1 MKRFITTLILLL
13 TVTVTVLA
21 QGGYTIKGVVVDT
34 ARNSKLNYVRIGLLT
49 TDSIAKLVGNA
60 FTDNNGKFSFT
71 DIPSGQYI
79 LKAFLVGYDFED
91 LPVTVSGSSKVLDL
105 GTIGMRKQSHTLG
118 EVHIVTEKPVYL
130 MDGEKTLYNVSEDP
144 TIQDGNASDALQNA
158 PGVEVDIEG
167 NITLRGVSSVEIW
180 INDKPSK
187 MNEEGL
193 KTFIQQLPANAI
205 ERIEVI
211 TNPSARYSA
220 KGTGGIIN
228 VITTGSIKKN
238 SFFSFGLRG
247 SSKPDLS
254 PWFSYVYSNEKL
266 SLNFH
271 LHANYWLHK
280 SHNENSATSL
290 NDQFDTSF
298 VLTSMSDSKNHSIGG
313 GFFHDGSYTFD
324 TLNSISWW
332 AGCHPSIRRNFS
344 YSDVMREEYIFNE
357 GEYAYLETDT
367 GRGWNVGGFAG
378 VWFDHRFKNDRR
390 HKIST
395 NLGFHTRNGVSTNL
409 FARDYSV
416 LDLLD
421 KYRNDLSSNRSFNT
435 DASIDYTVPYHKNGT
450 ISVGLNGD
458 FSNSW
463 NLSQIDTLD
472 RISDLYQID
481 SLRLKDSRSREQELD
496 AYFTIEHKFGNFTI
510 KGGLRGEYTHNNL
523 EIVNASYGNV
533 NKDYFSLFPSLHL
546 SYRTKSMHN
555 FKLSYTRRVSNP
567 SNGQLSSF
575 INYGEDSYSMGN
587 PELKS
592 TFTNSVEA
600 GWTKFF
606 KKFGFVGVNA
616 YFRNSTNEISSL
628 TDVAYSD
635 VFNRIVTFSQPMNAG
650 HSYRV
655 GGDFNVNYRLKA
667 FMSIRFYANMAYAH
681 SEFDFRNMT
690 EPQIVDNFNYSFR
703 LNFWAKLWKV
713 LEVNASANYRSKS
726 VSLFT
731 TNRPGYS
738 IDCGLRAD
746 FCKRKISVHLS
757 VDDIFNW
764 NKTVVSNNNPYYIST
779 GKTTYNSRS
788 IKAGITFRFGK
799 MELESKASQGNA
811 ASAQGGGNAM

>member
-1 MKRFITTLILLL
+1 MRKLVFTLLLML
-13 TVTVTVLA
+13 TVTISLLA
-21 QGGYTIKGVVVDT
+21 QNGYTIKGIVADT
-34 ARNSKLNYVRIGLLT
+34 VRNNKLSYVRIGLLT
-49 TDSIAKLVGNA
+49 ADSTARLVGNA
-60 FTDNNGKFSFT
+60 FSDNSGKFSFT
-71 DIPSGQYI
+71 DIPAGQYT
-79 LKAFLVGYDFED
+79 LKAFLVGYDFSD
-91 LPVTVSGSSKVLDL
+91 MRLNVSGSNKVIDL
-105 GTIGMRKQSHTLG
+105 GTVGMRRQSHTLG

-130 MDGEKTLYNVSEDP
+130 MDGEKTMYNVSEDP

-193 KTFIQQLPANAI
+193 KAFIQQLPANAI

-238 SFFSFGLRG
+238 SFFSFGVRG
-247 SSKPDLS
+247 SSKPDVS

-266 SLNFH
+266 SLNFY
-271 LHANYWLHK
+271 LHGNYWLRK
-280 SHNENSATSL
+280 SYSDNTAISL

-298 VLTSMSDSKNHSIGG
+298 VFHSVSDSKNHRIGG

-324 TLNSISWW
+324 TLNSINWW
-332 AGCHPSIRRNFS
+332 AGSHPGITRNFAG
-344 YSDVMREEYIFNE
+344 SDVLRQEYIYSA
-357 GEYAYLETDT
+357 GDYAYLQTDT
-367 GRGWNVGGFAG
+367 NRGWSAGGFAG
-378 VWFDHRFKNDRR
+378 ISFDHRFRNDRR
-390 HKIST
+390 HKIET
-395 NLGFHTRNGVSTNL
+395 NVGFNTRNGANRGL
-409 FARDYSV
+409 FARDYTL
-416 LDLLD
+416 LDQLD
-421 KYRNDLSSNRSFNT
+421 KYRNDLDKNT
-435 DASIDYTVPYHKNGT
+435 SVSTNASIDYTLPYHKDGV
-450 ISVGLNGD
+450 ISIGVSGD
-458 FSNSW
+458 YSFGK

-472 RISDLYQID
+472 RLSGLYTLD
-481 SLRLKDSRSREQELD
+481 SLRLKDSRSRETEFD
-496 AYFTIEHKFGNFTI
+496 AYVTLEHKFGNFTI
-510 KGGLRGEYTHNNL
+510 KGGLRGEYTLNQLNIL
-523 EIVNASYGNV
+523 NSPKDNV
-533 NKDYFSLFPSLHL
+533 NKYYFSLFPSLHL
-546 SYRTKSMHN
+546 TYRTKSMHN

-567 SNGQLSSF
+567 GNGQLSTF
-575 INYGEDSYSMGN
+575 INYSEDSYSMGN
-587 PELKS
+587 PDLKS
-592 TFTNSVEA
+592 TFTNSIDA

-655 GGDFNVNYRLKA
+655 GGDFNINYRLKA
-667 FMSIRFYANMAYAH
+667 FMNIRFYANIAYSH
-681 SEFDFRNMT
+681 SEFDFRT
-690 EPQIVDNFNYSFR
+690 IEEPQIVNNLNYSFR

-726 VSLFT
+726 VTLFT

-738 IDCGLRAD
+738 IDLGLRAD
-746 FCKRKISVHLS
+746 FCKRKLSVHLS

-764 NKTVVSNNNPYYIST
+764 NKTVISNNNPYYISNGT
-779 GKTTYNSRS
+779 TTYNSRS
-788 IKAGITFRFGK
+788 IRAGITFRFGK
-799 MELESKASQGNA
+799 MELESKANQGGSQGE
-811 ASAQGGGNAM
+811 